1 MGVRRIDGEIA
12 IEPTGPFH
20 IGPVATYSGSADT
33 ILMVVASLPDADI
46 GIAVVANAYS
56 EEVEKVVVGV
66 LLELIERYVPEYKES
81 DDTK

>member
-1 MGVRRIDGEIA
+1 
-12 IEPTGPFH
+12 
-20 IGPVATYSGSADT
+20 
-33 ILMVVASLPDADI
+33 MVVASLPDADI